1 PAGLI
6 GTDTRGGRRMTEIEE
21 MLERYAAAARA
32 RDVDAL
38 VGLYAEDVVLFDAWE
53 SWSTR
58 GIDAWRRAVETWFA
72 NAGDDTIA
80 VTFDELDERLAGDG
94 AVAHMVV
101 RYAAEGP
108 GGAELRALESRM
120 TWALERRDG
129 TWRVVHE
136 HSSAPAELA
145 TGAIAYARA

>member
-1 PAGLI
+1 
-6 GTDTRGGRRMTEIEE
+6 MSEIEG

-38 VGLYAEDVVLFDAWE
+38 VGLYAGDVVLFDAWE

-58 GIDAWRRAVETWFA
+58 GIEAWRSAVETWFA

-80 VTFDELDERLAGDG
+80 VTFDELEEHVAGDG

-101 RYAAEGP
+101 RYAAEGAD
-108 GGAELRALESRM
+108 GQELRALENRM
-120 TWALERRDG
+120 TWALERRNG
-129 TWRVVHE
+129 AWRIVHE
-136 HSSAPAELA
+136 HSSAPAEFA
-145 TGAIAYARA
+145 TGKIQYGRPAAA